1 MIILL
6 QMHYIAIPS
15 LFLESL
21 KTREVFSVSL
31 VGGGT
36 TTNATTA
43 TQFDRAHYIFNH
55 STLYM

>member
-31 VGGGT
+31 GGGT

-43 TQFDRAHYIFNH
+43 TQFDRAHYIFDH
-55 STLYM
+55 STLYT

>member
-31 VGGGT
+31 GGGT
-36 TTNATTA
+36 TTNATIA
-43 TQFDRAHYIFNH
+43 TQFDRAHYIFIPH
-55 STLYM
+55 